1 MPIIYNRHLDDQLI
15 PILSGGGSGHEPAHS
30 GFVGDGMLSAA
41 IYGDIFTP
49 PTATDILE
57 ALRFLDKGKGSLS
70 LSKTLKLTFVNL
82 AKPFI

>member
-1 MPIIYNRHLDDQLI
+1 MVTILNQTQTLISQYIASVLSAHPHLVQLQDLPIIYNRHLDDQLI

-49 PTATDILE
+49 QLPQT
-57 ALRFLDKGKGSLS
+57 S
-70 LSKTLKLTFVNL
+70 
-82 AKPFI
+82 